1 MEYSYPIRAD
11 WSTEEIVMV
20 TEFFNAIE
28 QAFENG
34 ITRRDLLQA
43 YNAFK
48 KVVPSMAEEK
58 TLFREFKEVTGY
70 ESYKAVKPAKEG
82 ADGDLIKVGAI

>member
-1 MEYSYPIRAD
+1 MEYSYPIRVD
-11 WSTEEIVMV
+11 WSTEEIVVV

-28 QAFENG
+28 KACEQGVA
-34 ITRRDLLQA
+34 RDEVLSS

-58 TLFREFKEVTGY
+58 TLCKEFKEVSGY
-70 ESYKAVKPAKEG
+70 ESYKVVKQAKEK
-82 ADGDLIKVGAI
+82 ASGDVVKG